1 MILLAKPNV
10 YILGSKPRLKLVFET
25 DGGDAFIPVESRLSI
40 KQPDGEIITYSGGDL
55 TQGSGY
61 LYTLYRPPVI
71 GWYEYEGWGLDGLG
85 QEVAKTKGFEV
96 TDRVY

>member
-1 MILLAKPNV
+1 MAKPNV
-10 YILGSKPRLKLVFET
+10 YVLGSKPRLKLDFRTE
-25 DGGDAFIPVESRLSI
+25 DGDAFAPLESRLSV
-40 KQPDGEIITYSGGDL
+40 KQPDGTIITYSGGDM
-55 TQGSGY
+55 TQASGY
-61 LYTLYRPPVI
+61 LYVLYRPPAV